1 MANYSQ
7 LSATTQ
13 VKVGAGR
20 ICSLTVSSTSSGTI
34 TIYDEAQGGTT
45 RKVLATLTPAAGF
58 HAYFGDDGLA
68 TTNGIYVVIANT
80 LEVTLG
86 WK

>member
-58 HAYFGDDGLA
+58 HAYFGEDGLA

>member
-1 MANYSQ
+1 MNYSQ

-20 ICSLTVSSTSSGTI
+20 ICSLTVSSTTSGTI

-45 RKVLATLTPAAGF
+45 RKVIDTLTPTAGA
-58 HAYFGDDGLA
+58 HYYYGEGLA
-68 TTNGIYVVIANT
+68 TNNGINIVVANT
-80 LEVTLG
+80 ISFTLG